1 MKPWRENTLASNIR
15 ETVQENT
22 LKRIVEENLHLIL
35 SFLVKLGVLIIIQLR
50 RPALIFNIATYL
62 NKICSFYCSSCSKCP
77 TWSTCCLAFCG
88 NYCAWERKWALKK
101 AGILA
106 ELLHRLVFA
115 VHTGFFWK
123 LDWRLFDSAT
133 TFKNQKRSPVQIR
146 YSPVQFFRL
155 LSGLSTD
162 HTGIRIKPWE

>member
-1 MKPWRENTLASNIR
+1 MCSKMKPWRENTLASNIR

-88 NYCAWERKWALKK
+88 NYCAWEKKWALKK
-101 AGILA
+101 AVILA
-106 ELLHRLVFA
+106 GLLHRLVFA

-123 LDWRLFDSAT
+123 L
-133 TFKNQKRSPVQIR
+133 
-146 YSPVQFFRL
+146 
-155 LSGLSTD
+155 LSGLSTESD
-162 HTGIRIKPWE
+162 HTRIKIKTWE

>member
-1 MKPWRENTLASNIR
+1 MCNKTKPSREKYASNIR

-22 LKRIVEENLHLIL
+22 PKRIVEENLHLIL
-35 SFLVKLGVLIIIQLR
+35 SCLMKLVVLIVIQLY

-88 NYCAWERKWALKK
+88 NYCAWEKKWALKK
-101 AGILA
+101 VAILA
-106 ELLHRLVFA
+106 GLEHRLVFA
-115 VHTGFFWK
+115 VHKGFFWK
-123 LDWRLFDSAT
+123 
-133 TFKNQKRSPVQIR
+133 
-146 YSPVQFFRL
+146 L

-162 HTGIRIKPWE
+162 HVQIRIKPPENSD

>member
-1 MKPWRENTLASNIR
+1 MFNTNGNFTLLKHSLFSLLLLLCVVKWSHDAKNTLGNIR

-22 LKRIVEENLHLIL
+22 PKKNRWRNLNSISSCLM
-35 SFLVKLGVLIIIQLR
+35 KLGVLIIIQPC

-88 NYCAWERKWALKK
+88 NYCAWEKKWALKK
-101 AGILA
+101 AVILA
-106 ELLHRLVFA
+106 GLLHRLVFA

-123 LDWRLFDSAT
+123 L
-133 TFKNQKRSPVQIR
+133 
-146 YSPVQFFRL
+146 
-155 LSGLSTD
+155 LSGLSTESD
-162 HTGIRIKPWE
+162 HTRIKIKTWE